1 MYDYGQEVLQIS
13 ENKYLRNNEDY
24 YNGREATPSV
34 DNQIIRSI
42 IMEER
47 WFQLIIKIH
56 YHKILITF

>member
-47 WFQLIIKIH
+47 
-56 YHKILITF
+56 